1 MDSRKWNF
9 AIGLFFAAAS
19 AITLIWWIPADVET
33 GIIVQERR
41 STDIGDA
48 MAPTM
53 ISIGILIVSV
63 ILIASALFRAPATE
77 DNKAEYDTGI
87 TLENFQG
94 LLWILLII
102 AVSLSLMVWA
112 GPAVVRVLQSLGAD
126 VPEYRLLRD
135 TVPYK
140 YIGLAAGGFVLVC
153 GLISW
158 IEGRIAPRAIL
169 TAVAAVV
176 ALIVLYDVP
185 FDSLLLPP
193 NGDG

>member
-1 MDSRKWNF
+1 MYSRKWNI

-19 AITLIWWIPADVET
+19 ATTLIWWIPADVET
-33 GIIVQERR
+33 GIIVKERR

-53 ISIGILIVSV
+53 IAIGILIVSAA
-63 ILIASALFRAPATE
+63 LIATTLFRAPATE

-87 TLENFQG
+87 TLENFQS
-94 LLWILLII
+94 LSWILLIV
-102 AVSLSLMVWA
+102 AVSLTLMVWA
-112 GPAVVRVLQSLGAD
+112 GPLVVSILQALGAD

-140 YIGLAAGGFVLVC
+140 YIGLALGGFVLVC

-158 IEGRIAPRAIL
+158 IEGRIGRRAVL
-169 TAVAAVV
+169 TAAAAVV